1 MILYGW
7 KYSIDMRSQILTLGT
22 YTLVEQ
28 INRYSK
34 QGVLD
39 SLRG

>member
-7 KYSIDMRSQILTLGT
+7 KYSIDMRSQIHTLET
-22 YTLVEQ
+22 YTLVGQ
-28 INRYSK
+28 INRFSK